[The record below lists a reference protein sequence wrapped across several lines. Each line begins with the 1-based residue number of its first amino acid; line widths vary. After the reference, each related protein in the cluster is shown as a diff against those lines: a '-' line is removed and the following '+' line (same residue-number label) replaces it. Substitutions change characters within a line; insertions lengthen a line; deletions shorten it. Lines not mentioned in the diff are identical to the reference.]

1 MLRSGYDELR
11 QPVSALALGERGWI
25 QRTNFVVTGI
35 LMLACAFG
43 LHLALVAYGRSFWG
57 PFLIG
62 LYAVGLIGAGIFAT
76 DVTGMPSKAPAPQQR
91 DFRGALHDLFS
102 LVVFASLFV
111 ACFVFAHQFAV
122 SGSWGWRLYS
132 VMTGIL
138 FGTGFIVFARGF
150 ASAGKL
156 AAIAGLLQR
165 LTTAVGWI
173 WLALVAAHLLAFI

>member
-11 QPVSALALGERGWI
+11 RPVSALALGERGWI

-111 ACFVFAHQFAV
+111 ACFVFPHQFAV